1 MFVHSI
7 SWAQSK
13 NNQYKMTIHALNRTD
28 KTLPLHLTGVWNGNN
43 ATTTLMIID
52 ILIGQ
57 ERYSPKVIDKHSEAE
72 GVLIFRI

>member
-1 MFVHSI
+1 
-7 SWAQSK
+7 
-13 NNQYKMTIHALNRTD
+13 MTIHAPNRTD

-57 ERYSPKVIDKHSEAE
+57 ERYSLKVIDKHSEAE
-72 GVLIFRI
+72 SNVQKGARRFLGGDPPPRA

>member
-52 ILIGQ
+52 ILIGREVFSQ
-57 ERYSPKVIDKHSEAE
+57 GHRQT
-72 GVLIFRI
+72 